1 MSTQSHELSSD
12 ELHDLLRRTAALCV
26 RKEYCASEIVQ
37 KLRAKG
43 ATPEQADQLLE
54 RLQHE
59 GYTDDLRYAR
69 AFVSDKFR
77 FDHWG
82 RLKIAA
88 ALRAKALPSHLI
100 DEALH
105 DIDEADYEAAIA
117 SFIQSRRRTLKA
129 PDAHT
134 LALKVARAAVNRG
147 YEPHRVFDLLQVDD
161 DLPDT
166 DD

>member
-1 MSTQSHELSSD
+1 M
-12 ELHDLLRRTAALCV
+12 
-26 RKEYCASEIVQ
+26 
-37 KLRAKG
+37 
-43 ATPEQADQLLE
+43 
-54 RLQHE
+54 
-59 GYTDDLRYAR
+59 RYAR

>member
-43 ATPEQADQLLE
+43 ATPEQAAQMLE

-69 AFVSDKFR
+69 AFVADKFR
-77 FDHWG
+77 FEHWG
-82 RLKIAA
+82 RVKISYMLHLKGLPDNVVDE
-88 ALRAKALPSHLI
+88 ALQQI
-100 DEALH
+100 DEAQYA
-105 DIDEADYEAAIA
+105 E
-117 SFIQSRRRTLKA
+117 TLKDFLEGKLRTVRA
-129 PDAHT
+129 ATPY
-134 LALKVARAAVNRG
+134 ALRQKVARAAISRG
-147 YEPHRVFDLLQVDD
+147 FEPDLVFQALDLL
-161 DLPDT
+161 
-166 DD
+166 

>member
-1 MSTQSHELSSD
+1 M
-12 ELHDLLRRTAALCV
+12 
-26 RKEYCASEIVQ
+26 Q

-43 ATPEQADQLLE
+43 ATPEQAAQLLE